1 MAKSTKT
8 TLGVLVGTRGFF
20 PTHLARTG
28 RKQMLEVLK
37 AEGFATVCLPA
48 KAATG
53 GAVESLADAR
63 ECADLFK
70 EHREA
75 IDGIVVTLPNFGD
88 EKAVANTLRMA
99 GLDVP
104 VLVHAWPD
112 EVGRMGLA
120 NRRDAFCGKMSV
132 CCNLD
137 QYGIAYSLTDQ
148 HTVDPASEAFRAD
161 LSRFAATCRVVR
173 GLSGARVGAVGART
187 GPFNTVR
194 YSEKILEDA
203 GISVE
208 TVDLSE
214 ILGRAAAIDPD
225 EADLKKKLKAIRD
238 YTDCSAIP
246 DEALDRMARFALVL
260 DRWMAETEV
269 VGTAIQCWTALEEY
283 YGIVP
288 CAVMSMMSEALLPS
302 ACEVDVTGLVGM
314 LALRYA
320 TEAPAA
326 IVDWNNNYGEDPERC
341 VLFHCSNLPKS
352 LFADQRMAIQDII
365 AQTVGDENA
374 AGTIVGRLA
383 PGPFTFCRVDTDDVE
398 GEVRAYVGEG
408 DLTDDPLETFG
419 GRGVA
424 HIPDLQLLL
433 QVMLSRAARW
443 PTPSKT
449 PSRPTWAGTCTTTA
463 ADPDML
469 TAPGGTGGLSAS
481 VLVRIRAVGAK
492 HPPYS

>member
-1 MAKSTKT
+1 MAKQPKT
-8 TLGVLVGTRGFF
+8 TLAVLVGTRGFF
-20 PTHLARTG
+20 PTHLAAEG
-28 RKQMLEVLK
+28 RKAILKVLND
-37 AEGFATVCLPA
+37 EGFDTVCLPA
-48 KAATG
+48 SAATG
-53 GAVESLADAR
+53 GAVETLADAR
-63 ECADLFK
+63 ACADLFR
-70 EHREA
+70 EHLGQ
-75 IDGIVVTLPNFGD
+75 IDGVVVTLPNFGD
-88 EKAVANTLRMA
+88 EKAVANTLRFA
-99 GLDVP
+99 DLDVP

-112 EVGRMGLA
+112 DPADMTLA

-137 QYGIAYSLTDQ
+137 QYGIPCSLTDL
-148 HTVDPASEAFRAD
+148 HTVDPASEAFRTD
-161 LSRFAATCRVVR
+161 LARFGATCRVVR
-173 GLSGARVGAVGART
+173 GLYGARVGAVGART

-194 YSEKILEDA
+194 FSEKILEGA

-214 ILGRAAAIDPD
+214 ILGRAAAIKPD
-225 EADLKKKLKAIRD
+225 DADLAKRLKAIRG
-238 YTDCSAIP
+238 YTDCSAVT
-246 DEALDRMARFALVL
+246 DESLDRMARFALVL

-288 CAVMSMMSEALLPS
+288 CTVMSMMSEALKPS
-302 ACEVDVTGLVGM
+302 ACEVDITGLVGM

-320 TEAPAA
+320 TETPAA
-326 IVDWNNNYGEDPERC
+326 IVDWNNNYGDDPEKC

-352 LFADQRMAIQDII
+352 LFAEQRMAVQDII
-365 AQTVGDENA
+365 SQTVGDENA

-383 PGPFTFCRVDTDDVE
+383 AGPFTFCRVDTDDAE

-433 QVMLSRAARW
+433 QVICRLGFEHHVAIARGQAAEAVEDAFETYLGW
-443 PTPSKT
+443 ETYLH
-449 PSRPTWAGTCTTTA
+449 AG
-463 ADPDML
+463 
-469 TAPGGTGGLSAS
+469 
-481 VLVRIRAVGAK
+481 
-492 HPPYS
+492 